1 MITKDIMTKEVI
13 SVKKDATIQQIA
25 KILTEN
31 KISGVPVIDEDE
43 QLIGI
48 VTKKDLLYKDVE
60 PRFPSYVEVLG
71 GIIFV
76 DGLRQYE
83 EELKKLVANTAG
95 DIMTKDVATI
105 SEDVDV
111 KKVAEI
117 MVERGVNRLPVL
129 KNKKIVGI
137 VSRGD
142 IVKSLMQ

>member
-1 MITKDIMTKEVI
+1 MLAKDIMTKEVI
-13 SVKKDATIQQIA
+13 TVKKYATIQQIA

-31 KISGVPVIDEDE
+31 RISGVPVVDEDG
-43 QLIGI
+43 QIIGI

-76 DGLRQYE
+76 DGVKHYE
-83 EELKKLVANTAG
+83 EELKKLVANTAS
-95 DIMTKDVATI
+95 DIMTTNVITI

-111 KKVAEI
+111 KKIAEI
-117 MVERGVNRLPVL
+117 MVERGINRLPVTNERKL
-129 KNKKIVGI
+129 VGI

-142 IVKSLMQ
+142 IIKSLMQ

>member
-1 MITKDIMTKEVI
+1 MLAKDIMTKEVI
-13 SVKKDATIQQIA
+13 TVKKDATIQQIA

-31 KISGVPVIDEDE
+31 RISGVPVVDEDG
-43 QLIGI
+43 QIIGI

-76 DGLRQYE
+76 DGVKHYE
-83 EELKKLVANTAG
+83 EELKKLVANTAS
-95 DIMTKDVATI
+95 DIMTTNVITI

-111 KKVAEI
+111 KKIAEI
-117 MVERGVNRLPVL
+117 MVERGINRLPVTNERKL
-129 KNKKIVGI
+129 VGI

-142 IVKSLMQ
+142 IIKSLMQ